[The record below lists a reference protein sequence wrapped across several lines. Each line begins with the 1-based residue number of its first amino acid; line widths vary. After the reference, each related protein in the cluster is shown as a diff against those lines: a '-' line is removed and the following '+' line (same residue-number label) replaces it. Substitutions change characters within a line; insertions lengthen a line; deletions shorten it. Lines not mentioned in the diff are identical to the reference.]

1 MNFCS
6 DVTLRE
12 RPRQGHAAPVRRIPD
27 RARGR
32 ARADPRGGLRHV
44 AGLPVRR
51 RAAPAECIYHGRLV
65 PHRAGLPRSVA
76 WPGTRMV
83 WLPGQRSNTSAEC
96 RRRRTRLRRRSVIEP
111 LIGPMKVD
119 GLTDRNCLLKGAAG
133 DAMRAILC
141 AASEPAPA
149 AASDRRFSA
158 PQRTDVAGVGS
169 IAALILTDLG

>member
-1 MNFCS
+1 MSPAF
-6 DVTLRE
+6 LRAVE
-12 RPRQGHAAPVRRIPD
+12 QKLPNAAITVDWFHIVQ
-27 RARGR
+27 
-32 ARADPRGGLRHV
+32 LFT
-44 AGLPVRR
+44 
-51 RAAPAECIYHGRLV
+51 
-65 PHRAGLPRSVA
+65 RSVA

-141 AASEPAPA
+141 AASEPA
-149 AASDRRFSA
+149 
-158 PQRTDVAGVGS
+158 
-169 IAALILTDLG
+169 